1 MLYIS
6 KFYRKHFFMLAKL
19 YTTNKISILCHVI
32 IIVINFY
39 LLKAHT
45 KRKEKRKIDHMAFF
59 FKDANMLNNFA
70 LLLL

>member
-32 IIVINFY
+32 IIVINLY

-45 KRKEKRKIDHMAFF
+45 QKEKKKGKLIIWRFF
-59 FKDANMLNNFA
+59 SKMLTC
-70 LLLL
+70 